1 MLISLLFALPLTI
14 LSILLFFVLSDV
26 IQKKVNNS
34 LLSGK
39 LHKNSRKIKKIY
51 GLGFYVFLLSS
62 LLPSIVYLIFFK
74 IEVNFL
80 LLGELVILTTIL
92 KISVDNNNNN
102 KYLSILINLL
112 IASVVIKLLN
122 YPTETTIDFIVIA
135 LVFLLILSYSLINS
149 LISETNLLYINSI
162 ITLLI
167 CVFGFTID
175 NQALFIINLSIFTS
189 SICLLASNKLN
200 KKHKILI
207 TTGGKLII
215 GTFLIT
221 LVSSVIKLFL

>member
-1 MLISLLFALPLTI
+1 MLTSLLFALPLTI

-34 LLSGK
+34 ILSGK
-39 LHKNSRKIKKIY
+39 LHKNSRKIKNIY

-62 LLPSIVYLIFFK
+62 LLPIIVYLIFFK

-92 KISVDNNNNN
+92 KISVDNNN
-102 KYLSILINLL
+102 KFISILINLL
-112 IASVVIKLLN
+112 IACVVIKLLN

-135 LVFLLILSYSLINS
+135 LVFLLILSFSFINS
-149 LISETNLLYINSI
+149 FISETKLLYINSI

-175 NQALFIINLSIFTS
+175 NQVLFFINLSIFTS
-189 SICLLASNKLN
+189 SICLLVSNKLN

-207 TTGGKLII
+207 TKGGKLII

>member
-1 MLISLLFALPLTI
+1 MLTSLLFALPLTI
-14 LSILLFFVLSDV
+14 ISILLFFVLSDV

-34 LLSGK
+34 ILSGK
-39 LHKNSRKIKKIY
+39 LHKNSRKIKNIY

-80 LLGELVILTTIL
+80 LVGELVILTTIL
-92 KISVDNNNNN
+92 KISVDNNN
-102 KYLSILINLL
+102 KFLSILINLL

-122 YPTETTIDFIVIA
+122 YSTETTIDFIVIA

-149 LISETNLLYINSI
+149 FISETKLLYINSI

-175 NQALFIINLSIFTS
+175 NQVLFFINLSIFTS
-189 SICLLASNKLN
+189 SICLLVSNKLN

-221 LVSSVIKLFL
+221 LASSVIKLFL

>member
-1 MLISLLFALPLTI
+1 MLTSLLFALPLTI
-14 LSILLFFVLSDV
+14 ISILLFFVLSDV

-34 LLSGK
+34 ILSGK
-39 LHKNSRKIKKIY
+39 LHKNSRKIKNIY

-62 LLPSIVYLIFFK
+62 LLPSIVYLFFFK

-80 LLGELVILTTIL
+80 LVGELVILTTIL
-92 KISVDNNNNN
+92 KISVDNNN
-102 KYLSILINLL
+102 KFLSILINLL

-175 NQALFIINLSIFTS
+175 NQVLFFINLSIFTS
-189 SICLLASNKLN
+189 SICLLVSNKLN

-221 LVSSVIKLFL
+221 LASSVIKLFL

>member
-1 MLISLLFALPLTI
+1 MLTSLLFALPLTI

-34 LLSGK
+34 ILSGK

-92 KISVDNNNNN
+92 KISVDNNN
-102 KYLSILINLL
+102 KFISILINLL

-122 YPTETTIDFIVIA
+122 YSTETTIDFIVIA

-149 LISETNLLYINSI
+149 FISETKLLYINSI

-175 NQALFIINLSIFTS
+175 NQVLFFTNLSIFTS

-221 LVSSVIKLFL
+221 LASSVIKLFL

>member
-92 KISVDNNNNN
+92 KISVDNNNN

-167 CVFGFTID
+167 CIFGFTID
-175 NQALFIINLSIFTS
+175 NQALFFINLSIFTS

>member
-1 MLISLLFALPLTI
+1 MLTSLLFALPLTI
-14 LSILLFFVLSDV
+14 LSVLLFFVLSDV
-26 IQKKVNNS
+26 IQNKVNHS
-34 LLSGK
+34 ILSGK
-39 LHKNSRKIKKIY
+39 FHKNSRKIKKIY
-51 GLGFYVFLLSS
+51 GLGFYIFLLSS
-62 LLPSIVYLIFFK
+62 FLPSIVFLFFFK
-74 IEVNFL
+74 IDANFL
-80 LLGELVILTTIL
+80 LVGELIILTTIL
-92 KISVDNNNNN
+92 KISVDNNN
-102 KYLSILINLL
+102 KFLSILINLL

-122 YPTETTIDFIVIA
+122 YPTETTIDFIVIS

-149 LISETNLLYINSI
+149 FISETNLLYINSI

-175 NQALFIINLSIFTS
+175 NQALFFINLSIFTS

>member
-1 MLISLLFALPLTI
+1 MLTSLLFALPLTI
-14 LSILLFFVLSDV
+14 LSVLLFFVLSDV
-26 IQKKVNNS
+26 IQKKVNHS
-34 LLSGK
+34 ILSGK
-39 LHKNSRKIKKIY
+39 FHKNSRKIKKIY
-51 GLGFYVFLLSS
+51 GLGFYIFLLSS
-62 LLPSIVYLIFFK
+62 FLPSIVFLFFFK
-74 IEVNFL
+74 IDANFL
-80 LLGELVILTTIL
+80 LVGELIILTTIL
-92 KISVDNNNNN
+92 KISVDNNN
-102 KYLSILINLL
+102 KFLSILINLL

-149 LISETNLLYINSI
+149 FISETNLLYINSI

-175 NQALFIINLSIFTS
+175 NQALFFINLSIFTS
-189 SICLLASNKLN
+189 SICLLAYNKLN

-207 TTGGKLII
+207 TKVGKLII

>member
-1 MLISLLFALPLTI
+1 MLTSLLFALPLNI

-34 LLSGK
+34 ILSGK
-39 LHKNSRKIKKIY
+39 LHKNSRKIKNIY

-92 KISVDNNNNN
+92 KISVDNNN
-102 KYLSILINLL
+102 KFLSILINLL

-149 LISETNLLYINSI
+149 FISETKLLYINSI

-175 NQALFIINLSIFTS
+175 NQVLFFINLSIFTS
-189 SICLLASNKLN
+189 SICLLVSNKLN
-200 KKHKILI
+200 KKHKISI

-221 LVSSVIKLFL
+221 LASFVIKLFL

>member
-34 LLSGK
+34 ILSGK
-39 LHKNSRKIKKIY
+39 LHKNYRKIKNIY

-80 LLGELVILTTIL
+80 LVGELVILTTIL
-92 KISVDNNNNN
+92 KISVDNNN
-102 KYLSILINLL
+102 KFLSILINLL
-112 IASVVIKLLN
+112 IACVVIKLLN
-122 YPTETTIDFIVIA
+122 YPTETTIDFIVIT
-135 LVFLLILSYSLINS
+135 LVFLLILSFSLINS
-149 LISETNLLYINSI
+149 FISETKLLYINSI

-175 NQALFIINLSIFTS
+175 NQVLFFINLSIFTS
-189 SICLLASNKLN
+189 SICLLVSNKLN

-221 LVSSVIKLFL
+221 LASSVIKLFL

>member
-1 MLISLLFALPLTI
+1 MLTSLLFALSLTI

-26 IQKKVNNS
+26 IQKKVNHS
-34 LLSGK
+34 ILSGK
-39 LHKNSRKIKKIY
+39 FHKNSRKIKKIY
-51 GLGFYVFLLSS
+51 GLGFYIFLLSS
-62 LLPSIVYLIFFK
+62 FLPSIVFLFFFK
-74 IEVNFL
+74 IDANFL
-80 LLGELVILTTIL
+80 LVGELIILTTIL
-92 KISVDNNNNN
+92 KISVDNNN
-102 KYLSILINLL
+102 KFLSILINLL

-149 LISETNLLYINSI
+149 FISETNLLYINSI

-175 NQALFIINLSIFTS
+175 NQALFFINLSIFTS
-189 SICLLASNKLN
+189 SICLLAYNKLN

-221 LVSSVIKLFL
+221 LVSSFIKLFL

>member
-1 MLISLLFALPLTI
+1 MLTSLLFALPLTI
-14 LSILLFFVLSDV
+14 LSVLLFFVLSDV
-26 IQKKVNNS
+26 IQKKVNHS
-34 LLSGK
+34 ILSGK
-39 LHKNSRKIKKIY
+39 FHKNSRKIKKIY
-51 GLGFYVFLLSS
+51 GLGFYIFLLSS
-62 LLPSIVYLIFFK
+62 FLPSIVFLFFFK
-74 IEVNFL
+74 IDANFL
-80 LLGELVILTTIL
+80 LVGELIILTTIL
-92 KISVDNNNNN
+92 KISVDNNN
-102 KYLSILINLL
+102 KFLSILINLL

-122 YPTETTIDFIVIA
+122 YPTETIIDFIVIA

-149 LISETNLLYINSI
+149 FISETNLLYINSI

-175 NQALFIINLSIFTS
+175 NQALFFINLSIFTS

>member
-1 MLISLLFALPLTI
+1 MLTSLLFALPLTI

-34 LLSGK
+34 ILSGK
-39 LHKNSRKIKKIY
+39 LHKNSRKIKNIY

-80 LLGELVILTTIL
+80 LLGELAILTTIL
-92 KISVDNNNNN
+92 KISVDNNN
-102 KYLSILINLL
+102 KFLSILINLL

-122 YPTETTIDFIVIA
+122 YPTETAIDFIVIA
-135 LVFLLILSYSLINS
+135 LVFLLILSFSLINS
-149 LISETNLLYINSI
+149 FISETKLLYINSI

-175 NQALFIINLSIFTS
+175 NQVLFFINLSIFTS
-189 SICLLASNKLN
+189 SICLLVSNKLN

-221 LVSSVIKLFL
+221 LASSVIKLFL

>member
-1 MLISLLFALPLTI
+1 MLTSLLFSLPLTI
-14 LSILLFFVLSDV
+14 LSVLLFFVLSDV
-26 IQKKVNNS
+26 IQKKVNHS
-34 LLSGK
+34 ILSGK
-39 LHKNSRKIKKIY
+39 FHKNSRKIKKIY
-51 GLGFYVFLLSS
+51 GLGFYIFLLSS
-62 LLPSIVYLIFFK
+62 FLPSIVFLFFFK
-74 IEVNFL
+74 IDANFL
-80 LLGELVILTTIL
+80 LVGELIILTTIL
-92 KISVDNNNNN
+92 KISVDNNN
-102 KYLSILINLL
+102 KFLSILINLL
-112 IASVVIKLLN
+112 IASVFIKLLN

-149 LISETNLLYINSI
+149 FISETNLLYINSI

-175 NQALFIINLSIFTS
+175 NQALFFINLSIFTS

-207 TTGGKLII
+207 TKGGKLII